1 MNAEFPIEEADL
13 VALVGSRLCHDLV
26 SPVGAIGN
34 GVELLGMAAEAGVAV
49 GPSTRAELDLVR
61 ESVENAQARL
71 RFFRIAFGLAG
82 REQEVS
88 RAEVLA
94 ILTELY
100 EGGRLRVHW
109 AVDGSLPRDEVKLAF
124 LLLQCLESAMPYGGQ
139 VHIGRSP
146 DGWRLNG
153 RADKL
158 RLDPMLWEALST
170 GTPPRALRPSQVHF
184 GLVRPALDRLGT
196 RLTVVLD
203 EGTVTLTA

>member
-1 MNAEFPIEEADL
+1 MDDMMPRERQSLADL
-13 VALVGSRLCHDLV
+13 IGSRLCHDL
-26 SPVGAIGN
+26 SNPLGAIGN
-34 GVELLGMAAEAGVAV
+34 GVELLDLTGAAQ
-49 GPSTRAELDLVR
+49 GPELDLVR
-61 ESVENAQARL
+61 DAVADALARV
-71 RFFRIAFGLAG
+71 RFFRLAFGLAG